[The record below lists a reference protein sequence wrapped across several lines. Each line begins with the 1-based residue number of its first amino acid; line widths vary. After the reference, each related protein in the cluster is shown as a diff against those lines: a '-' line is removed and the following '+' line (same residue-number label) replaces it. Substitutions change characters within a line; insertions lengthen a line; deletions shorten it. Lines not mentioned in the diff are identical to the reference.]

1 MKKILI
7 LLTLLCSL
15 PVLAQQRDSR
25 VREYL
30 SPTRI
35 VWQQHSELIKDGD
48 KLLLPGNGQAEL
60 TDRALCKMTSTS
72 EEHPALCLISGKNF
86 REAFRL

>member
-60 TDRALCKMTSTS
+60 TDRALCKMSIR
-72 EEHPALCLISGKNF
+72 PFCLISGKNF

>member
-60 TDRALCKMTSTS
+60 TDRALCKIIR
-72 EEHPALCLISGKNF
+72 PFCLISGKNF
-86 REAFRL
+86 REGFRL